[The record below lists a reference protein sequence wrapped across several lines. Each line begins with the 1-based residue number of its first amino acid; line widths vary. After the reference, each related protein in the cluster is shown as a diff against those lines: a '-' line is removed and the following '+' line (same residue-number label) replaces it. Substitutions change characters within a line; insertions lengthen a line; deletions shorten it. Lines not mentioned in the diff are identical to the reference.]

1 MIDNMRVG
9 RALKTLRKKAGYTQK
24 ELADKLF
31 LSKMAISKW
40 ENGKSI
46 PDIGVLKR
54 LSVLLDMDVE
64 GLIDGTGTY
73 LDDPWKGVLYLD
85 TPEMI
90 NAGTI
95 IFDKPLIDYLVSYFI
110 LAGVRNLLI
119 VCTDQ
124 DRSYIKNRYGDGDT
138 LGICLRYQPM
148 GILDLDT
155 ILLNNEEW
163 FRNSSLMVVPEPFF
177 IYGVDLTRFMQ
188 RAMQHKDRVVNLVSV
203 IGSTD
208 AKLSSR
214 VPMEREDQG
223 GLANY
228 CYQSIP
234 LFFLWKDIVPKIGK
248 TEGFD
253 GFISAA
259 VYKNMMRSEPMD
271 KGYLISGFSRED
283 DVRTV
288 SSLVELIQ
296 KLCGYIIYC
305 PFEIA
310 WRRGMI
316 DKETTI
322 KNASSFVEYGD
333 YLNSI

>member
-163 FRNSSLMVVPEPFF
+163 FRDSSLMVVPEPFF

-203 IGSTD
+203 IGS
-208 AKLSSR
+208 ANGGFSSKVSLKR
-214 VPMEREDQG
+214 EERNNI
-223 GLANY
+223 ANY
-228 CYQSIP
+228 DYQPIP
-234 LFFLWKDIVPKIGK
+234 MFFLCTDLISKIGK
-248 TEGFD
+248 QGSFD
-253 GFISAA
+253 ELISVA
-259 VYKNMMRSEPMD
+259 VSKKLMISEAMD
-271 KGYLISGFSRED
+271 KGYLVSELKKEED
-283 DVRTV
+283 MRVIC
-288 SSLVELIQ
+288 SLVELIQ
-296 KLCGYIIYC
+296 KLCGFTIYC
-305 PFEIA
+305 PLEIA

-316 DKETTI
+316 DKETMI
-322 KNASSFVEYGD
+322 NNAGTFTEYEG
-333 YLNSI
+333 YMKSL

>member
-163 FRNSSLMVVPEPFF
+163 FRDSSLMVVPEPFF

-188 RAMQHKDRVVNLVSV
+188 RAMQYKDRVVNLVSV
-203 IGSTD
+203 IGNAD
-208 AKLSSR
+208 IGFSSKIPVDR
-214 VPMEREDQG
+214 EERSNTINYEYQLIPM
-223 GLANY
+223 
-228 CYQSIP
+228 
-234 LFFLWKDIVPKIGK
+234 FFLCTDLIYKIGK
-248 TEGFD
+248 QGSFYEFMN
-253 GFISAA
+253 AA
-259 VYKNMMRSEPMD
+259 VSKKMMISEAMD
-271 KGYLISGFSRED
+271 KGYLVSGLSKED

-288 SSLVELIQ
+288 RSLVELIQ
-296 KLCGYIIYC
+296 KLCGCIIYC
-305 PFEIA
+305 PLEIA

-316 DKETTI
+316 DKEVMI
-322 KNASSFVEYGD
+322 KNAGSFAEYES
-333 YLNSI
+333 YIKSL